1 MTTISCFF
9 DYKVSTQQHFDSL
22 SHICFEKMPRSWE
35 FTHNWHSLVL
45 ARSHPGANA
54 DDALKETLQPEE
66 VCSNKFWKLRHYSYL
81 FLLKSTFLRA
91 PPCYCSSAL
100 LVSIFSLTYVH
111 CSSSWRFSFEWYRN
125 QMRCRI
131 NFNNKLF
138 RRSAL
143 LYWDTV
149 ETPCWVSIFFFAE
162 RSTKNDNKCRSI
174 YLFLVLSNKE
184 TYLAETFLSQLLLGS
199 KCIKRN

>member
-1 MTTISCFF
+1 MTTILCFLTIK
-9 DYKVSTQQHFDSL
+9 YQLSNTL
-22 SHICFEKMPRSWE
+22 SHVCFEKIPRSWE

-111 CSSSWRFSFEWYRN
+111 CSSSWRFSFELYRN

-138 RRSAL
+138 LKMLSIIVLRHRGDSL
-143 LYWDTV
+143 LNQH
-149 ETPCWVSIFFFAE
+149 IFFLQNEVRRMTINVGAF
-162 RSTKNDNKCRSI
+162 I
-174 YLFLVLSNKE
+174 YF
-184 TYLAETFLSQLLLGS
+184 
-199 KCIKRN
+199 